1 MNAITDN
8 RRNTWQELIDSTNM
22 THSSRIAWKT
32 IEMLGNDYT
41 ITHLRYEVTAGCSP
55 TLREQSRTPMALSQQ
70 RLPKPAEDDQAD
82 SNVTRSRRS
91 HLTSK

>member
-41 ITHLRYEVTAGCSP
+41 ITHLRYEVTAGQVAHQLLVNSQGHPWPRPNRDC
-55 TLREQSRTPMALSQQ
+55 QSLLKM
-70 RLPKPAEDDQAD
+70 
-82 SNVTRSRRS
+82 TRQI
-91 HLTSK
+91 LTSLDLDVPT